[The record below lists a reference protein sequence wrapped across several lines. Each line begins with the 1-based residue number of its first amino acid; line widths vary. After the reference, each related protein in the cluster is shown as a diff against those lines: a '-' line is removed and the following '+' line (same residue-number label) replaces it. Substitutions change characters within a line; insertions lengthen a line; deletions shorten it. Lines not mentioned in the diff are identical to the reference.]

1 MGKETADSVELNDKP
16 SAWSDVWKRA
26 EAKAAVIEAKGAT
39 KAAELDAAVDTPK
52 PPEPEP
58 NPDEEAPDAAAK
70 SETDN
75 DKPEDAKDKK
85 GVEGKPTSKERAKFR
100 EDRRKWHEKIK
111 AREAEIEKLHA
122 ELSGEYSAFKEAT
135 KALSA
140 GDFETACKKAFGI
153 SAAEFNKRMAQ
164 MAAGRDPEVER
175 MKAKLETIEAEKRA
189 AEEQALTAK
198 QQREYE
204 AAKAEWA
211 RGVSAELGDVED
223 FAHLSSE
230 DWFVAAVIKVQ
241 EDHWDGEETLS
252 SAEAAEQ
259 AREQFRDA
267 YANLKKLFVGRT
279 DVNQAEVD
287 GRDIENPEVADRGS
301 RTPRATKKGR
311 KPMTSLSQREA
322 AEVSSRS
329 VPLTD
334 DEWRRKWSSQLSK
347 SA

>member
-1 MGKETADSVELNDKP
+1 MGKETAANVELNDKP

-26 EAKAAVIEAKGAT
+26 EAKAAVVEAKGAT
-39 KAAELDAAVDTPK
+39 EAAELDAAIEPK
-52 PPEPEP
+52 PEPVEDP
-58 NPDEEAPDAAAK
+58 AEEPDAAAK
-70 SETDN
+70 SETEN
-75 DKPEDAKDKK
+75 EAPEDPKDKK
-85 GVEGKPTSKERAKFR
+85 GVEGKPTPKERAQFR
-100 EDRRKWHEKIK
+100 AEKRRWHEKIK
-111 AREAEIEKLHA
+111 AREAELEKLHG
-122 ELSGEYSAFKEAT
+122 SVKSEYESFQEAS

-175 MKAKLETIEAEKRA
+175 MKAKLEAIEAEKRA

-252 SAEAAEQ
+252 SAEAAVQ

-267 YANLKKLFVGRT
+267 YANLEKLFGGRAA
-279 DVNQAEVD
+279 VQQPENSVD
-287 GRDIENPEVADRGS
+287 RDDAKPSRG
-301 RTPRATKKGR
+301 KGR